1 MYKSVERRRESRG
14 SSLRSWWIEKS
25 RPLWVFSRV
34 TVRVVGVFVRRSGA
48 GAKRWERRRAMG
60 WSGGWRGV
68 GGILFVF

>member
-1 MYKSVERRRESRG
+1 M
-14 SSLRSWWIEKS
+14 
-25 RPLWVFSRV
+25 FSRV